1 MNVCSDQPIRG
12 SLDVCSAP
20 VEDVKKLTLITAIK
34 TPYLEDGRF
43 DLTAFDELTN
53 LQIQNGVEGLI
64 VGGTTGEGH
73 LMNWEDHI
81 MLIGHA
87 ANCFGNKIKVIGKH
101 SCSLDVLLSWT
112 FVFLFASAR
121 GKLYNPFLA
130 FQLQMYNLI
139 PDEAASLAWVSFCT
153 GVVCRVVFWIGTTGK

>member
-1 MNVCSDQPIRG
+1 MNACSDQPIRV

-112 FVFLFASAR
+112 FVFLFSSAR
-121 GKLYNPFLA
+121 GKLYDPLLFNFKCITLYPMKLLLWHGYLSAQGLFA
-130 FQLQMYNLI
+130 
-139 PDEAASLAWVSFCT
+139 EWWSGWVPLENE
-153 GVVCRVVFWIGTTGK
+153 